1 MVFVG
6 GGGEETRERNMTKVT
21 HLALLCAFVV
31 IGLFI
36 SPVMA
41 VEAASGEHIYRYLD
55 HAQDH
60 PDVDGNM
67 IVWEDDRDGDKD
79 IYFGTI
85 DGFRES
91 PGYTGER
98 ITADP
103 ARQERPSISGNYI
116 VWQDNRHGNPDIY
129 LYDRL
134 NATETQLTTC
144 TGRQWLPAIS
154 GNYVAWY
161 DDSSGR
167 TTIVLYDIAGKTVKD
182 VIDCDARTTIPGA
195 SIEFKPALSEKYV
208 AWVEDED
215 ARVRYYDIAAGTIA
229 GTVSTSM
236 AVQCWPSLSGSLLV
250 WEDYR
255 DGNAEIY
262 MFDLDNPSGNEQQ
275 ITSDASDQ
283 VAPAISGRIIA
294 WEDNR
299 DKGPD
304 ETDGRGIYLYDLAS
318 GKELSVKLPDE
329 NYDEHFYPAVSG
341 NTVVWQRGATPN
353 SNLYIFVYEPDV
365 PVDPAL
371 TDITVTPSSATL
383 MVGETKGFV
392 ATALDQDGNAMPG
405 IDIAWSSSDPTVGA
419 IDDDGVFTALVAGT
433 ATVTAASGDIAG
445 TATVTV
451 SDEEPVL
458 TGLNVTPPRATLA
471 AGDSLKF
478 IVTARDQN
486 GNVMPAGAVAWTSS
500 DPAAGTIDD
509 DGVFTALAAGTTT
522 VTATSG
528 EVAATAAVTVIAAEP
543 EFGMV
548 VLSPPEVTLE
558 TGDTLQFEAVAFN
571 SYGETVPAAAL
582 TWASSDPAAGTI
594 DDDGV
599 FTALAAGTTTVIAAS
614 GDIAGTAVV
623 TVSSDEPVLSR
634 IAITPPAIT
643 LNAGDEETFVAT
655 AYDQH
660 GTAMPADAVAWA
672 SSDPAAGTIDDG
684 GLFIALDAG
693 TTIIT
698 ATADGITG
706 AADVTVVRPAPGV
719 VVSPPAIT
727 LDEGETWL
735 FTATLVDP
743 EDDALFSG
751 VVAWSSH
758 DETVG
763 TIDEDGFFT
772 ALSEGAVTITATI
785 DGSGEIGTAVVT
797 VRPASA
803 FPARIAISPS
813 DFTIAAGQDLRLT
826 ATVYDQ
832 YGDEMPGVAVA
843 FESSDPHIGTIDDSG
858 LFAALKDDSVVLTA
872 TAGDISGSARVTVEP
887 SLAVPATI
895 AIEPAKTVIAPGEIR
910 EFVATVFDQRD
921 DGMDWVRVAWSCSD
935 AAIGTIDR
943 AGLFTAYICGTADV
957 TARAGGVEGIATVS
971 VTTAPIPDDPGNN
984 DESAGWSGS
993 SGGGDSG
1000 PAFDAGMGES
1010 LMRGETFTFSG
1021 ITTSSVD
1028 SVAIT
1033 AANSIP
1039 RLMVTVKGTT
1049 APSAAVPP
1057 DGDVYEYIEI
1067 TLYWANPDDIES
1079 AVIVFTIP
1087 VDWLREHG
1095 MTPEDVGLMRYVGGV
1110 WQPLDTVFLGEEDGA
1125 YRFRA
1130 TTPGFSTFA
1139 IAAVAPE
1146 NTTVTPE
1153 ATATPGG
1160 EANTTINAT
1169 AEPMATATTV
1179 PVTTAPAAPLV
1190 YAPFLA
1196 PLAFLLWRRRNH

>member
-1 MVFVG
+1 M
-6 GGGEETRERNMTKVT
+6 ERNMTKVT
-21 HLALLCAFVV
+21 HLALLCAFVA
-31 IGLFI
+31 IGLLI

-405 IDIAWSSSDPTVGA
+405 IDIAWSSSDPIVGT

-509 DGVFTALAAGTTT
+509 DGVFTALAAGTAT

-599 FTALAAGTTTVIAAS
+599 FTALAAGTTTVTAAS

-634 IAITPPAIT
+634 IVITPPAIT

-693 TTIIT
+693 TTTIT

-887 SLAVPATI
+887 SLAVPTTI
-895 AIEPAKTVIAPGEIR
+895 AIEPAKTVVAPGEIR

-943 AGLFTAYICGTADV
+943 AGLFTAYTCGTADV
-957 TARAGGVEGIATVS
+957 KARAGGVEGIATVS
-971 VTTAPIPDDPGNN
+971 VTTAPIPDEPGNN
-984 DESAGWSGS
+984 DGSAGWSGS
-993 SGGGDSG
+993 GGGGDSG
-1000 PAFDAGMGES
+1000 PAFDAGMGEG
-1010 LMRGETFTFSG
+1010 LMRGETLTFSG

>member
-1 MVFVG
+1 M
-6 GGGEETRERNMTKVT
+6 ERNMTKVT
-21 HLALLCAFVV
+21 HLALLCAFVA
-31 IGLFI
+31 IGLLI

-405 IDIAWSSSDPTVGA
+405 IDIVWSSSDPTVGA

-599 FTALAAGTTTVIAAS
+599 FTALAAGTTTVTAAS

-693 TTIIT
+693 TTTIT

-895 AIEPAKTVIAPGEIR
+895 AIEPAKAVIAPGEIR

>member
-1 MVFVG
+1 
-6 GGGEETRERNMTKVT
+6 MTKVT
-21 HLALLCAFVV
+21 HLALLCAFVA
-31 IGLFI
+31 IGLLI

-419 IDDDGVFTALVAGT
+419 IDDDGVFTALAAGT

-599 FTALAAGTTTVIAAS
+599 FTAL
-614 GDIAGTAVV
+614 
-623 TVSSDEPVLSR
+623 
-634 IAITPPAIT
+634 
-643 LNAGDEETFVAT
+643 
-655 AYDQH
+655 
-660 GTAMPADAVAWA
+660 
-672 SSDPAAGTIDDG
+672 
-684 GLFIALDAG
+684 
-693 TTIIT
+693 
-698 ATADGITG
+698 
-706 AADVTVVRPAPGV
+706 
-719 VVSPPAIT
+719 
-727 LDEGETWL
+727 
-735 FTATLVDP
+735 
-743 EDDALFSG
+743 
-751 VVAWSSH
+751 
-758 DETVG
+758 
-763 TIDEDGFFT
+763 
-772 ALSEGAVTITATI
+772 
-785 DGSGEIGTAVVT
+785 
-797 VRPASA
+797 
-803 FPARIAISPS
+803 
-813 DFTIAAGQDLRLT
+813 
-826 ATVYDQ
+826 
-832 YGDEMPGVAVA
+832 
-843 FESSDPHIGTIDDSG
+843 
-858 LFAALKDDSVVLTA
+858 
-872 TAGDISGSARVTVEP
+872 
-887 SLAVPATI
+887 
-895 AIEPAKTVIAPGEIR
+895 
-910 EFVATVFDQRD
+910 
-921 DGMDWVRVAWSCSD
+921 
-935 AAIGTIDR
+935 
-943 AGLFTAYICGTADV
+943 
-957 TARAGGVEGIATVS
+957 
-971 VTTAPIPDDPGNN
+971 
-984 DESAGWSGS
+984 
-993 SGGGDSG
+993 
-1000 PAFDAGMGES
+1000 
-1010 LMRGETFTFSG
+1010 
-1021 ITTSSVD
+1021 
-1028 SVAIT
+1028 
-1033 AANSIP
+1033 
-1039 RLMVTVKGTT
+1039 
-1049 APSAAVPP
+1049 
-1057 DGDVYEYIEI
+1057 
-1067 TLYWANPDDIES
+1067 
-1079 AVIVFTIP
+1079 
-1087 VDWLREHG
+1087 
-1095 MTPEDVGLMRYVGGV
+1095 
-1110 WQPLDTVFLGEEDGA
+1110 
-1125 YRFRA
+1125 
-1130 TTPGFSTFA
+1130 
-1139 IAAVAPE
+1139 
-1146 NTTVTPE
+1146 
-1153 ATATPGG
+1153 
-1160 EANTTINAT
+1160 
-1169 AEPMATATTV
+1169 
-1179 PVTTAPAAPLV
+1179 
-1190 YAPFLA
+1190 
-1196 PLAFLLWRRRNH
+1196 

>member
-1 MVFVG
+1 VVFVG

-21 HLALLCAFVV
+21 HLALLCAFVA
-31 IGLFI
+31 IGLLI

-405 IDIAWSSSDPTVGA
+405 IDIAWSSSDPIVGT

-599 FTALAAGTTTVIAAS
+599 FTALAAGTTTVTAAS

-693 TTIIT
+693 TTTIT

-957 TARAGGVEGIATVS
+957 KARAGGVEGIATVS

-993 SGGGDSG
+993 SGGDSG

>member
-1 MVFVG
+1 M
-6 GGGEETRERNMTKVT
+6 ERNMTKVT
-21 HLALLCAFVV
+21 HLALLCAFVA
-31 IGLFI
+31 IGLLI

-215 ARVRYYDIAAGTIA
+215 ARIRYYDIAAGTIA

-458 TGLNVTPPRATLA
+458 TSLNVTPPRATLA

-599 FTALAAGTTTVIAAS
+599 FTALAAGTTTVTAAS

-957 TARAGGVEGIATVS
+957 KARAGGVEGIATVS
-971 VTTAPIPDDPGNN
+971 VTTAPVPDEPGNN
-984 DESAGWSGS
+984 DGSAGWSGS
-993 SGGGDSG
+993 GGGGDSG

>member
-1 MVFVG
+1 
-6 GGGEETRERNMTKVT
+6 MTKVT
-21 HLALLCAFVV
+21 HLALLCAFVA
-31 IGLFI
+31 IGLLI

-599 FTALAAGTTTVIAAS
+599 FTALAAGTTTVTAAS

-693 TTIIT
+693 TTTIT

-1196 PLAFLLWRRRNH
+1196 PLVFLLWRRRNH

>member
-41 VEAASGEHIYRYLD
+41 VEAASGEHIYRYLE

-283 VAPAISGRIIA
+283 VAPAISGKIIA

-329 NYDEHFYPAVSG
+329 NYDEHFYPAASG

-405 IDIAWSSSDPTVGA
+405 IDIAWSSSDPTVGT
-419 IDDDGVFTALVAGT
+419 IDDDGVFTALAAGT

-458 TGLNVTPPRATLA
+458 TSLNVTPPRATLA

-509 DGVFTALAAGTTT
+509 DGVFTALAAGTAT

-582 TWASSDPAAGTI
+582 TWSSSDPAAGTI

-599 FTALAAGTTTVIAAS
+599 FTALAAGTTTVTAAS

-693 TTIIT
+693 TTTIT

-957 TARAGGVEGIATVS
+957 KARAGGVEGIATVS
-971 VTTAPIPDDPGNN
+971 VTTAPVPDEPGNN
-984 DESAGWSGS
+984 DGSAGWSGS

-1110 WQPLDTVFLGEEDGA
+1110 WQPLDTVFLGEEDGV

-1130 TTPGFSTFA
+1130 ATPGFSTFA

>member
-1 MVFVG
+1 
-6 GGGEETRERNMTKVT
+6 MTKVT
-21 HLALLCAFVV
+21 HLALLCAFVA
-31 IGLFI
+31 IGLLI

-405 IDIAWSSSDPTVGA
+405 IDIAWSSSDPTVGT
-419 IDDDGVFTALVAGT
+419 IDDDGVFTALAAGT

-458 TGLNVTPPRATLA
+458 TSLNVTPPRATLA

-509 DGVFTALAAGTTT
+509 DGVFTALAAGTAT

-599 FTALAAGTTTVIAAS
+599 FTALAAGTTTVTAAS

-957 TARAGGVEGIATVS
+957 KARAGGVEGIATVS

-1087 VDWLREHG
+1087 VDWLHEHG

>member
-1 MVFVG
+1 M
-6 GGGEETRERNMTKVT
+6 ERNMTKVT
-21 HLALLCAFVV
+21 HLALLCAFVA
-31 IGLFI
+31 IGLLI

-41 VEAASGEHIYRYLD
+41 VEAASGEHIYRYLE

-486 GNVMPAGAVAWTSS
+486 GNVMLAGAVAWTSS

-509 DGVFTALAAGTTT
+509 DGVFTALAAGTAT

-599 FTALAAGTTTVIAAS
+599 FTALAAGTTTVTAAS

-693 TTIIT
+693 TTTIT

-895 AIEPAKTVIAPGEIR
+895 AIEPAKAVIAPGEIR

-1087 VDWLREHG
+1087 VDWLHEHG

>member
-1 MVFVG
+1 
-6 GGGEETRERNMTKVT
+6 MTKVT

-41 VEAASGEHIYRYLD
+41 VEAASGEHIYRYLE

-405 IDIAWSSSDPTVGA
+405 IDIAWSSSDPTVGT
-419 IDDDGVFTALVAGT
+419 IDDDGVFTALAAGT

-458 TGLNVTPPRATLA
+458 TSLNVTPPRATLA

-522 VTATSG
+522 VT
-528 EVAATAAVTVIAAEP
+528 
-543 EFGMV
+543 
-548 VLSPPEVTLE
+548 
-558 TGDTLQFEAVAFN
+558 
-571 SYGETVPAAAL
+571 
-582 TWASSDPAAGTI
+582 
-594 DDDGV
+594 
-599 FTALAAGTTTVIAAS
+599 AAS

-693 TTIIT
+693 TTTIT

-957 TARAGGVEGIATVS
+957 KARAGGVEGIATVS
-971 VTTAPIPDDPGNN
+971 VTTAPVPDEPGNN
-984 DESAGWSGS
+984 DGSAGWSGS

-1049 APSAAVPP
+1049 APSAAAPP

-1095 MTPEDVGLMRYVGGV
+1095 MIPEDVGLMRYVGGV

>member
-21 HLALLCAFVV
+21 HLALLCAFVA
-31 IGLFI
+31 IGLLI

-405 IDIAWSSSDPTVGA
+405 IDIAWSSSDPTVGT

-458 TGLNVTPPRATLA
+458 TSLNVTPPRATLA

-509 DGVFTALAAGTTT
+509 DGVFTALAAGTAT

-582 TWASSDPAAGTI
+582 TWTSSDPAAGTI

-599 FTALAAGTTTVIAAS
+599 FTALAAGTTTVTAAS

-693 TTIIT
+693 TTTIT

-957 TARAGGVEGIATVS
+957 KARAGGVEGIATVS

>member
-21 HLALLCAFVV
+21 HLALLCAFVA
-31 IGLFI
+31 IGLLI

-41 VEAASGEHIYRYLD
+41 VEAASGEHIYRYLE

-599 FTALAAGTTTVIAAS
+599 FTALAAGTTTVTAAS

-693 TTIIT
+693 TTTIT

-984 DESAGWSGS
+984 DGSAGWSGS

>member
-1 MVFVG
+1 M
-6 GGGEETRERNMTKVT
+6 ERNMTKVT
-21 HLALLCAFVV
+21 HLALLCAFVA
-31 IGLFI
+31 IGLLI

-405 IDIAWSSSDPTVGA
+405 IDIAWSSSDPTVGT

-458 TGLNVTPPRATLA
+458 TSLNVTPPRATLA

-509 DGVFTALAAGTTT
+509 DGVFTALAAGTAT

-693 TTIIT
+693 TTTIT

-803 FPARIAISPS
+803 LPARIAISPS

-895 AIEPAKTVIAPGEIR
+895 AIEPAKAVIAPGEIR

-1087 VDWLREHG
+1087 VDWLHEHG

>member
-1 MVFVG
+1 
-6 GGGEETRERNMTKVT
+6 MTKVT
-21 HLALLCAFVV
+21 HLALLCAFVA
-31 IGLFI
+31 IGLLI

-215 ARVRYYDIAAGTIA
+215 ARIRYYDIAAGTIA

-371 TDITVTPSSATL
+371 TGITVTPSSATL

-405 IDIAWSSSDPTVGA
+405 IDIAWSSSDPTVGT
-419 IDDDGVFTALVAGT
+419 IDDDGVFTALAAGT

-486 GNVMPAGAVAWTSS
+486 GNVMLAGAVAWTSS

-509 DGVFTALAAGTTT
+509 DGVFTALAAGTAT

-693 TTIIT
+693 TTTIT

-895 AIEPAKTVIAPGEIR
+895 AIEPAKAVIAPGEIR

-1087 VDWLREHG
+1087 VDWLHEHG

-1110 WQPLDTVFLGEEDGA
+1110 WQPLDTVFLGEEDGV

-1130 TTPGFSTFA
+1130 ATPGFSTFA

>member
-1 MVFVG
+1 
-6 GGGEETRERNMTKVT
+6 MTKVT
-21 HLALLCAFVV
+21 HLALLCAFVA
-31 IGLFI
+31 IGLLI

-405 IDIAWSSSDPTVGA
+405 IDIAWSSSDPTVGT

-599 FTALAAGTTTVIAAS
+599 FTALAAGTTTVTAAS

-693 TTIIT
+693 TTTIT

-895 AIEPAKTVIAPGEIR
+895 AIEPAKAVIAPGEIR

>member
-1 MVFVG
+1 M
-6 GGGEETRERNMTKVT
+6 ERNMTKVT
-21 HLALLCAFVV
+21 HLALLCAFVA
-31 IGLFI
+31 IGLLI

-405 IDIAWSSSDPTVGA
+405 IDIVWSSSDPTVGA

-599 FTALAAGTTTVIAAS
+599 FTALAAGTTTVTAAS

-693 TTIIT
+693 TTTIT

-785 DGSGEIGTAVVT
+785 EGSGEIGTAVVT

>member
-21 HLALLCAFVV
+21 HLALLCAFVA
-31 IGLFI
+31 IGLLI

-392 ATALDQDGNAMPG
+392 ATALDQDGNTMPG

-419 IDDDGVFTALVAGT
+419 IDDDGVFTALAAGT

-458 TGLNVTPPRATLA
+458 TSLNVTPPRATLA

-599 FTALAAGTTTVIAAS
+599 FTALAAGTTTVTAAS

-693 TTIIT
+693 TTTIT

-957 TARAGGVEGIATVS
+957 KARAGGVEGIATVS

-1110 WQPLDTVFLGEEDGA
+1110 WQPLDTVFLGEEDGV

-1130 TTPGFSTFA
+1130 ATPGFSTFA

>member
-21 HLALLCAFVV
+21 HLALLCAFVA
-31 IGLFI
+31 IGLLI

-405 IDIAWSSSDPTVGA
+405 IDIAWSSSDPTVGT
-419 IDDDGVFTALVAGT
+419 IDDDGVFTALAAGT

-458 TGLNVTPPRATLA
+458 TSLNVTPPRATLA

-599 FTALAAGTTTVIAAS
+599 FTALAAGTTTVTAAS

-693 TTIIT
+693 TTTIT

-957 TARAGGVEGIATVS
+957 KARAGGVEGIATVS

>member
-693 TTIIT
+693 TTTIT

-895 AIEPAKTVIAPGEIR
+895 AIEPAKAVIAPGEIR

-957 TARAGGVEGIATVS
+957 KARAGGVEGIATVS
-971 VTTAPIPDDPGNN
+971 VTTAPVPDEPGNN
-984 DESAGWSGS
+984 DGSAGWSGS

>member
-1 MVFVG
+1 M
-6 GGGEETRERNMTKVT
+6 ERNMTKVT
-21 HLALLCAFVV
+21 HLALLCAFVA
-31 IGLFI
+31 IGLLI

-283 VAPAISGRIIA
+283 VAPAISGKIIA

-405 IDIAWSSSDPTVGA
+405 IDIVWSSSDPTVGA

-548 VLSPPEVTLE
+548 VLSPPAVTLD

-599 FTALAAGTTTVIAAS
+599 FTALAAGTTTVTAAS

-719 VVSPPAIT
+719 VVSPPAIA

-895 AIEPAKTVIAPGEIR
+895 AIEPAKAVIAPGEIR